1 MIDVGQ
7 LVFEAFLDW
16 IPTRIGTSIPVIR
29 RRPNAPPPKGQYLV
43 IDDGTSLGMTGR
55 ASHGYRTPTDWQS
68 KVQDWSGVVALW
80 EVNARS
86 AALTQ
91 ILADLDLQE
100 SMQFFSGKGITI
112 YRTGPITPMPSLEDS
127 DWVEQF
133 RVEIA
138 IGVAT
143 GQTDEALTYIET
155 ANLGTI
161 SAQDGAIFN

>member
-7 LVFEAFLDW
+7 KVYEAFRDW
-16 IPTRIGTSIPVIR
+16 IPTRIGTGIPVIR

-55 ASHGYRTPTDWQS
+55 TSHGYRTPTDWQS
-68 KVQDWSGVVALW
+68 KVQDWSGTVALW

-86 AALTQ
+86 AALAQ
-91 ILADLDLQE
+91 ILVDLDLNE
-100 SMQFFSGKGITI
+100 SIQFFSDKGITI
-112 YRTGPITPMPSLEDS
+112 FRTGPITPMPSLEDS

-133 RVEIA
+133 RVEIM

-143 GQTDEALTYIET
+143 GQTDETLTYIEDVELV
-155 ANLGTI
+155 NNI
-161 SAQDGAIFN
+161 VRNP